1 MSHTHR
7 STVGFVLEQT
17 LGHVTHAKN
26 LRAIISDDDAV
37 DAVWHPIA
45 WEADGLAAR
54 LPGYGNW
61 TVRAGLRARRAIRR
75 MHRATPLDALF
86 IHTQVPAVLAT
97 DWLRRIPTVVSVDA
111 TPLQYDELGV
121 FYDHQRSHPVVERLK
136 WHANRLCFER
146 AAHLV
151 SWSSWAKAG
160 LVAGYGVPAEKVTVI
175 PPGVDVA
182 GWAAP
187 QRDDAGP
194 GPVRILFVGGDLER
208 KGGWVLLDAVRR
220 LRDAGRGADVELHL
234 VTTADVPQG
243 DGIVVHRGLTP
254 NSAELMALYHEAD
267 VFCLPTRGD
276 CLPMVLSEAGAAGL
290 PLVSTG
296 VGAIPEIVRDG
307 ETGFIVPQDD
317 VDGLVHVLDGLV
329 ADPQL
334 RRRLGANAA
343 ELVGRRYDAVKNAR
357 ELIGVLVEAARH
369 SPMAGPR
376 GRRHARPGTALDG
389 DEHAQPTNDVLL
401 TVSGDVPPDV
411 LDQVRVG
418 ARPRPDYTVM
428 AETFGADLMDHTV
441 ARELTGTGGRLMGRV
456 AGQNAVLAWA
466 CFRVRR
472 RYRVVFTDGE
482 QVGLPY
488 AVLCR
493 LAGRG
498 GARHIMIVHIMSV
511 AKKALL
517 FRACRLRTMIDVMV
531 VYATAQ
537 RRYLQHELHV
547 PADQILLRPFMV
559 DTAFFNPDA
568 VPPSASRPTIC
579 SAGLEFRDYPTMIE
593 AVRGLDVHVVLAAAS
608 PWSKR
613 GDTTRGEDIPDN
625 VEVRRFGFVDLRQ
638 LYADSM
644 FVVMPLQDV
653 PFQAGVTTILE
664 AMAMGRAVI
673 CSRTTGQTDV
683 VVDGETGLY
692 VTPGDAAELRA
703 AITTLLD
710 DPALARRMGA
720 AGRRR
725 AEAHMDVVTYARDL
739 DAVVHPRRR
748 DRQDPRSDVSA
759 RR

>member
-1 MSHTHR
+1 MYHTHR
-7 STVGFVLEQT
+7 PTVGFVLEQT

-37 DAVWHPIA
+37 DAVWQPIA
-45 WEADGLAAR
+45 WEAEGLAAR

-61 TVRAGLRARRAIRR
+61 TVRAGVRARRAIRR
-75 MHRATPLDALF
+75 AHRATPLDALF
-86 IHTQVPAVLAT
+86 IHTQVPAVLAP

-111 TPLQYDELGV
+111 TPQQYDELGV
-121 FYDHQRSHPVVERLK
+121 FYDHGRSHPAVERGK
-136 WHANRLCFER
+136 WRANRLCFER

-160 LVAGYGVPAEKVTVI
+160 LVDGYGVPAEKVTVI
-175 PPGVDVA
+175 PPGVDPVA
-182 GWAAP
+182 WAAP
-187 QRDDAGP
+187 EADAEAT
-194 GPVRILFVGGDLER
+194 GPVRILFVGGDLDR
-208 KGGWVLLDAVRR
+208 KGGHVLLDAVRR
-220 LRDAGRGADVELHL
+220 LRRTRPDRDVELHL
-234 VTTADVPQG
+234 VTQADVPEG

-254 NSAELMALYHEAD
+254 NSAALKALYHRAD
-267 VFCLPTRGD
+267 LFCLPTRGD

-296 VGAIPEIVRDG
+296 VGAIPEIVRHG

-317 VDGLVHVLDGLV
+317 ADALARVLDDLA

-334 RRRLGANAA
+334 RRRMGANAA
-343 ELVGRRYDAVKNAR
+343 ALVRRRYDAVRNANQ
-357 ELIGVLVEAARH
+357 LIEVLVEAARH
-369 SPMAGPR
+369 APR
-376 GRRHARPGTALDG
+376 PRSRRRAVRVTTDG
-389 DEHAQPTNDVLL
+389 GVESGQRTNDVLL
-401 TVSGDVPPDV
+401 TVSGAVPPD
-411 LDQVRVG
+411 LADQVRDGV
-418 ARPRPDYTVM
+418 RPRPDYAVM
-428 AETFGADLMDHTV
+428 AEAFSADLLDH
-441 ARELTGTGGRLMGRV
+441 AGALALTGAAGRMIERV
-456 AGQNAVLAWA
+456 AGPNAVLALA
-466 CFRVRR
+466 CFRLRR
-472 RYRVVFTDGE
+472 RYRVIFTDGE

-493 LAGRG
+493 LGGRG

-517 FRACRLRTMIDVMV
+517 FRACRLRPMIDVMV
-531 VYATAQ
+531 VYANAQ
-537 RRYLQHELHV
+537 QRYLEQELHV
-547 PADQILLRPFMV
+547 PANQVVLHPFMV
-559 DTAFFNPDA
+559 DTGFFDPDL
-568 VPPSASRPTIC
+568 VTRSTSRPTIS

-593 AVRGLDVHVVLAAAS
+593 AVRDLDVHVVLAAAS
-608 PWSKR
+608 PWSRRK
-613 GDTTRGEDIPDN
+613 DTTRGEAIPDN
-625 VEVRRFGFVDLRQ
+625 VEIRRFGFVDLRQ
-638 LYADSM
+638 LYADSL

-683 VVDGETGLY
+683 VIDGETGLY

-725 AEAHMDVVTYARDL
+725 AQAHMDVVTYARDL
-739 DAVVHPRRR
+739 DTLVHPGRADRRH
-748 DRQDPRSDVSA
+748 PRPDVST